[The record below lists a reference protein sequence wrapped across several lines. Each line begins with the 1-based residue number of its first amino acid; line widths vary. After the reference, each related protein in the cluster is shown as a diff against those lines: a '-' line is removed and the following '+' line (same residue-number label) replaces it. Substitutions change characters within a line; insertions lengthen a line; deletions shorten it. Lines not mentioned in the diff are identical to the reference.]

1 MVYLIIYIAMSTIL
15 PIDLIKNYPDF
26 PNKGIN
32 FKDLTP
38 ILANPQVFSVLVD
51 SMSKF

>member
-1 MVYLIIYIAMSTIL
+1 MSTIL

-26 PNKGIN
+26 PEKGIN

-38 ILANPQVFSVLVD
+38 NYQILNLSLI
-51 SMSKF
+51 